1 MPTMTRKPTA
11 AATAALLLASVLTTQ
26 DLTSQQVPF
35 AKKVDELVSKH
46 LEAPGAVGLSVGVLW
61 KGQLL
66 AKGYGRAEAEFD
78 TPADPETMFR
88 IGSITKQ
95 VTAAMVMRL
104 VEQGKVDLAAA
115 STKYVP
121 EFDTGKHTVTVTQL
135 LNHTSG
141 IPSYTDI
148 GEEWRKVWPLELTH
162 KQLLG
167 LVQDRPF
174 AFEPGQDWHYNN
186 TGYYMLGMLCENVA
200 GKPYAALIDDLA
212 AELKLERTRY
222 DSNRDLI
229 RNRAQGYSLNNGKL
243 SNDQLLGMNQ
253 PGGAG
258 GLISTG
264 GDLVRWAH
272 ALHTGKV
279 VSQNSYAQMAKS
291 TVLPNGR
298 DTKYGFG
305 LMPGEFA
312 GHESIGHG
320 GGIHGFNSA
329 LHWLPELQ
337 FYVAVISNCNLS
349 ASKVANAITFEVLGL
364 KSPEDTQKQVDAKLR
379 AKLIGT
385 YSCPKAGM
393 DIRIFEKGDKLF
405 AQGSRKGQGAFG
417 LLYQGDGEFHASF
430 DASVRVVFELDGSA
444 LVLHQAG
451 MEFPGTRKQ

>member
-1 MPTMTRKPTA
+1 MTRTPSA
-11 AATAALLLASVLTTQ
+11 AAASAALLLASVFTSAS
-26 DLTSQQVPF
+26 LTSQQAAF
-35 AKKVDELVSKH
+35 AKKVDDLVGKH
-46 LEAPGAVGLSVGVLW
+46 MEAPAAVGLSVGVLW
-61 KGQLL
+61 KGDLL
-66 AKGYGRAEAEFD
+66 ARGYGRAEAEFD
-78 TPADPETMFR
+78 SPAKPDTMFR

-104 VEQGKVDLAAA
+104 VEQGKVDLTAN
-115 STKYVP
+115 SNSYVP
-121 EFDTGKHTVTVTQL
+121 EYDTGKHTVTVTQL

-148 GEEWRKVWPLELTH
+148 GEEWQKVWPIELTH

-174 AFEPGQDWHYNN
+174 DFQPGQDWNYNN
-186 TGYYMLGMLCENVA
+186 TGYYMLGMLLENVQ
-200 GKPYAALIDDLA
+200 GKPYADLIDDLA
-212 AELKLERTRY
+212 AELQLKHTRY

-229 RNRAQGYSLNNGKL
+229 RNRAQGYSLSNGKL

-264 GDLVRWAH
+264 ADLVRWAH
-272 ALHTGKV
+272 ALHNGKV
-279 VSQNSYAQMAKS
+279 VSKESYAQMIKS
-291 TVLPNGR
+291 TVLPSGR

-312 GHESIGHG
+312 DHESIGHG

-329 LHWLPELQ
+329 LHWLPEFD
-337 FYVAVISNCNLS
+337 FYVAVISNCKLS

-364 KSPEDTQKQVDAKLR
+364 KSPEDTQKQVDPKLK
-379 AKLIGT
+379 AALIGT
-385 YSCPKAGM
+385 YAVPKAGM
-393 DIRIFEKGDKLF
+393 DIRIFEKEGKLF
-405 AQGSRKGQGAFG
+405 AQGSGKGQGSFG

-430 DASVRVVFELDGSA
+430 DASVRVVFELDGSE